1 MRPKRK
7 PDNVSTSFNPEVET
21 LSNLSTQCRDM
32 VVALPRAPTEG
43 TASSLVLC
51 LFVSENLFK
60 YCTMYLRSTVLMIQ
74 LFAVVY
80 DSVCAPKSPLVRQ
93 SQVLKHSRTSFE
105 LASNLLLGSTL
116 LFATQL

>member
-7 PDNVSTSFNPEVET
+7 PDNVSTSFYPEVET
-21 LSNLSTQCRDM
+21 LSNLPTQCRDM

-60 YCTMYLRSTVLMIQ
+60 YRTMYLRSTVLMIQ
-74 LFAVVY
+74 LSADVYAVFAP
-80 DSVCAPKSPLVRQ
+80 PKAL
-93 SQVLKHSRTSFE
+93 
-105 LASNLLLGSTL
+105 
-116 LFATQL
+116 